1 MFLKSLQFIKEHD
14 AIMKTI
20 KSVYVFNVFWLLGL
34 LHIGYYGS
42 KPYPHYIFDEMIT
55 PDIQA
60 VLMACA
66 VYSLYFIADNLLRLT
81 PFWRQM
87 PRWAYLCLSAI
98 LLFQCFVSFIGAM
111 HAPPYW
117 GALIINCMLIL
128 LAHLVFYPLYA
139 LRRKYAQKKNTA
151 S

>member
-1 MFLKSLQFIKEHD
+1 MTKVKF
-14 AIMKTI
+14 KT
-20 KSVYVFNVFWLLGL
+20 VYVFNLLWLVGL

-60 VLMACA
+60 VLMTCA
-66 VYSLYFIADNLLRLT
+66 IYSLYFICGNVLRLT

-87 PRWAYLCLSAI
+87 RYLAYIFLSAI
-98 LLFQCFVSFIGAM
+98 LLFQCFAAFIGAM

-117 GALIINCMLIL
+117 AAFIINCMLIL
-128 LAHLVFYPLYA
+128 LVHFVFYPIYA
-139 LRRKYAQKKNTA
+139 LSKKYAQKKNTA
-151 S
+151 